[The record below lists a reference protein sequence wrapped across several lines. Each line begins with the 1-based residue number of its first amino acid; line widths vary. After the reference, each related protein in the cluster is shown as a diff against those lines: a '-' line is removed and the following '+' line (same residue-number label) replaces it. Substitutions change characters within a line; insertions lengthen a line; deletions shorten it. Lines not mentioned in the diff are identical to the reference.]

1 LRSFELKQLFSLHGS
16 IHTKCGTQPASCLMG
31 TGVLSHVKWLMD
43 ETDNLPPFIAE
54 VKNAGAIILFSHIL
68 S

>member
-1 LRSFELKQLFSLHGS
+1 
-16 IHTKCGTQPASCLMG
+16 MG